1 MDVRPGCAED
11 EAVLVPPS
19 SASSDGWREEEG
31 PNGSGRWRRSVASAA
46 SDCCGGAGGPC
57 PCRVCR
63 ERSCDVFES
72 RRFSVCRNAE
82 KCTTGHLEGLD
93 SKKALP
99 LHTCRCC
106 GLQEP
111 KTHQG
116 HGQPGLQE
124 PRTRAANRHQRYGR
138 TDGRTVFCP
147 LNSVSRSSSSL
158 VSHVPLAKYCGG
170 TTFHISLTSSCG
182 KRACVVTE

>member
-82 KCTTGHLEGLD
+82 PQD
-93 SKKALP
+93 ISKGSTQRRLCHSTLAAAAA
-99 LHTCRCC
+99 CRSRR
-106 GLQEP
+106 
-111 KTHQG
+111 
-116 HGQPGLQE
+116 
-124 PRTRAANRHQRYGR
+124 RTRPTDSQGCRSRGPGPPTATSG
-138 TDGRTVFCP
+138 TDGRTVFCPFVRP